1 MEEKIRRNN
10 RKAVRSQ
17 EQIHAQAWTQTR
29 NASER
34 RMARIR
40 LLEMLLAR
48 CRCALEAQGISESY
62 PTLLDDCRAAL
73 SNERLSSRNRRF
85 NKDLTK

>member
-1 MEEKIRRNN
+1 M
-10 RKAVRSQ
+10 ASTRSQ
-17 EQIHAQAWTQTR
+17 EQIRAQAWTQTR

-40 LLEMLLAR
+40 LLEMLLYRAR
-48 CRCALEAQGISESY
+48 TALEARGAEDTHPQ
-62 PTLLDDCRAAL
+62 LLGDIGAAL

-85 NKDLTK
+85 NKDATP

>member
-1 MEEKIRRNN
+1 MM
-10 RKAVRSQ
+10 ASTRSQ
-17 EQIHAQAWTQTR
+17 EQIRAQAWTQTR

-48 CRCALEAQGISESY
+48 AYYALDANNIIATHPNLMGDIH
-62 PTLLDDCRAAL
+62 AAL

-85 NKDLTK
+85 NKDLTP

>member
-1 MEEKIRRNN
+1 MM
-10 RKAVRSQ
+10 ASMRSQ
-17 EQIHAQAWTQTR
+17 EQIRAQAWTQTR

-48 CRCALEAQGISESY
+48 CRCAIDAVGSAHCYSNLLE
-62 PTLLDDCRAAL
+62 DVHAAL

-85 NKDLTK
+85 NKDATP